1 MKHTDCFY
9 LYAWLNKNPYTV
21 NMGKK
26 VSKKGTYVSSLS
38 SMKFWNDFGGNKLE
52 QYCIFE
58 SLDEAVVG
66 AAEWWGLDYGI
77 KVLGKDKFYNKVNN
91 AHKGDQSLVSIE
103 IKNKIVD
110 FYNGKLNPE
119 TDRYK
124 FNVGK
129 NIIDRVENGYYPV
142 IQHPVYKLI
151 ELQRNQARAIEQN
164 VVLEQE
170 IVTAY
175 NTDPKQVLRDVT
187 PVTLIRRKDGTL
199 EVVNGHTR
207 IGAASKCRGWNEMPV
222 CIVDESEF
230 GDTELDIASNVLVA
244 GSYANRRS
252 PIITAENSDDD
263 LQFQMQNYLALHKI
277 DIKHK
282 TAREYIRDLLTG
294 VFSES
299 AGSKS
304 KASGAVTSLY
314 KQFDKE
320 QNELSISKNMKV
332 YSDSELKNYC
342 FQKYESKGISTIHST
357 MTSMKF
363 LAPIAFT
370 LNHAHAN
377 SLPDQLAIVLHCRS
391 KDEYVTAQSSNRVAD
406 MQQVIDHYK
415 LPIIIDV
422 LPSFDK

>member
-1 MKHTDCFY
+1 MKHTDRFY
-9 LYAWLNKNPYTV
+9 LYAWLKSDPYTV

-26 VSKKGTYVSSLS
+26 VSRKGTYVSSAS
-38 SMKFWNDFGGNKLE
+38 AMKFWNDFGATKLE

-58 SLDEAVVG
+58 SDDEAVVS
-66 AAEWWGLDYGI
+66 AAEWWGLDYGM

-91 AHKGDQSLVSIE
+91 AHKGDQSLVTTE

-110 FYNGKLNPE
+110 FYNGKLKPE
-119 TDRYK
+119 TDAYT
-124 FNVGK
+124 FSVGK
-129 NIIDRVENGYYPV
+129 NIIDRVENGYYPI
-142 IQHPVYKLI
+142 IQYPVYKLI

-164 VVLEQE
+164 VVVEQE

-175 NTDPKQVLRDVT
+175 NTDPTQVLRDVT
-187 PVTLIRRKDGTL
+187 PATLIKRKDGSL
-199 EVVNGHTR
+199 ELVNGHTR

-222 CIVDESEF
+222 CIVEESDF
-230 GDTELDIASNVLVA
+230 GDTELDIASNVLIA

-252 PIITAENSDDD
+252 PIITAVNSDDD

-282 TAREYIRDLLTG
+282 TAREYIRDLLTN
-294 VFSES
+294 VFAES

-332 YSDSELKNYC
+332 YSDSELKKYC
-342 FQKYESKGISTIHST
+342 FDKYESNGISAVHST
-357 MTSMKF
+357 MSSMKHF
-363 LAPIAFT
+363 NPLGFIF
-370 LNHAHAN
+370 NH
-377 SLPDQLAIVLHCRS
+377 SLQSDMPDQLAIVLHCRS

-406 MQQVIDHYK
+406 MKKVIERYK
-415 LPIIIDV
+415 LPIMIDV
-422 LPSFDK
+422 LPSFEE